1 MKDNLKLKGI
11 ISLELIR
18 DGKVIDKRE
27 IKNTITDVS
36 LAEISGLI
44 GATGSK
50 TAFTYLA
57 VGTGVTAS
65 DAGDTAL
72 GAEITDTGLERSAAT
87 VSQETT
93 TVTDDT
99 LQLLKSWTA
108 TGAKAVTE
116 AGALNAA
123 SVGTLLGRQVFAAV
137 NTATNDVLQL
147 TYKFIFAGA

>member
-27 IKNTITDVS
+27 IKNTITNAGLALIAS
-36 LAEISGLI
+36 LAGD
-44 GATGSK
+44 AV
-50 TAFTYLA
+50 AVPFTYLA
-57 VGTGVTAS
+57 VGTGTTAS

-72 GAEITDTGLERSAAT
+72 ETEITDTGLERSAAT